1 MTQTFHPKTGDISP
15 GESHTSEGPLDAVL
29 VSDVPVAST
38 SGGEATAPAARNS
51 NPSSAALTTL
61 AQRFDILGELGHG
74 SMGNV
79 YKARDRGSGE
89 TVALRLLKP
98 EIAADQT
105 IAVRFRNELL
115 LTRKITH
122 KNVCRVYEFNCI
134 NGIAYTSMEFVE
146 GESLRSVLIRFGG
159 LPLRKGIDLA
169 LQACSGLKE
178 AHTLGIVHR
187 DLKPENVMIDFQGN
201 VKIMDFGVARP
212 IEAVTRL
219 TGAMVGTPAY
229 MAPEQVAG
237 KGVDYRTDIYSLGL
251 ILYEVFTGTQA
262 FHADNPAAVAVKQ
275 MRELPLLPHEIEP
288 NIPVSIERAILK
300 CLEKE
305 PAKRFQSIAEL
316 EAVFRSPAGSR
327 SPSLAANASRT
338 ASGHDMTARQVTVA
352 RAPDSLAASPG
363 PRRIS
368 PVLRVLLAAFFVLAM
383 FAGWYVIVITQLAKP
398 TAAPAQLGVPKPPG
412 FALEKPVVVRPAS
425 QGTLPQQTATA
436 DVAKQV
442 PSPVKAAPP
451 RAKVSARPETRPVKK
466 PPARPAMTEKSPA

>member
-1 MTQTFHPKTGDISP
+1 
-15 GESHTSEGPLDAVL
+15 
-29 VSDVPVAST
+29 
-38 SGGEATAPAARNS
+38 
-51 NPSSAALTTL
+51 
-61 AQRFDILGELGHG
+61 
-74 SMGNV
+74 
-79 YKARDRGSGE
+79 
-89 TVALRLLKP
+89 
-98 EIAADQT
+98 
-105 IAVRFRNELL
+105 
-115 LTRKITH
+115 
-122 KNVCRVYEFNCI
+122 
-134 NGIAYTSMEFVE
+134 
-146 GESLRSVLIRFGG
+146 
-159 LPLRKGIDLA
+159 
-169 LQACSGLKE
+169 LKE

-201 VKIMDFGVARP
+201 VKIMDFCVARP

-229 MAPEQVAG
+229 MAPEQLAG

-288 NIPVSIERAILK
+288 NIPISIERAILK

-338 ASGHDMTARQVTVA
+338 ASGHDMTARQATIA
-352 RAPDSLAASPG
+352 RPPDSLAASPG

-398 TAAPAQLGVPKPPG
+398 TAAPVQLGVPKPPG

-425 QGTLPQQTATA
+425 PGTLPQQPATA
-436 DVAKQV
+436 GVAKQV

-451 RAKVSARPETRPVKK
+451 RAKGSARPATRPVKK
-466 PPARPAMTEKSPA
+466 PPARPAMTGKSPA

>member
-1 MTQTFHPKTGDISP
+1 
-15 GESHTSEGPLDAVL
+15 
-29 VSDVPVAST
+29 
-38 SGGEATAPAARNS
+38 
-51 NPSSAALTTL
+51 
-61 AQRFDILGELGHG
+61 
-74 SMGNV
+74 
-79 YKARDRGSGE
+79 
-89 TVALRLLKP
+89 
-98 EIAADQT
+98 
-105 IAVRFRNELL
+105 
-115 LTRKITH
+115 
-122 KNVCRVYEFNCI
+122 
-134 NGIAYTSMEFVE
+134 
-146 GESLRSVLIRFGG
+146 
-159 LPLRKGIDLA
+159 
-169 LQACSGLKE
+169 
-178 AHTLGIVHR
+178 
-187 DLKPENVMIDFQGN
+187 
-201 VKIMDFGVARP
+201 
-212 IEAVTRL
+212 VTRL

-251 ILYEVFTGTQA
+251 ILYEVFTGTPA

-338 ASGHDMTARQVTVA
+338 ASGHDMTARQATVA